1 MDWSK
6 WYFLFVASGVSASKE
21 KAQNQIS
28 SGISTTV
35 GATVF
40 NLTLMWG
47 ICVIFGT
54 KDMTEKSA
62 AESSSPSK
70 SFKGLSGISFLN
82 LSYWIRSYVRSFY
95 WSLCWNLYFTETGVT
110 IDPKTSKTAGIMLLS
125 LIPLALVQPVTTFNS
140 FFARRILIFITL
152 LVSVMLLMSYFLY
165 QVIKFSANCY

>member
-62 AESSSPSK
+62 AASSSPFK
-70 SFKGLSGISFLN
+70 SLKGLSGISFLN
-82 LSYWIRSYVRSFY
+82 LSYWIRM
-95 WSLCWNLYFTETGVT
+95 WE
-110 IDPKTSKTAGIMLLS
+110 
-125 LIPLALVQPVTTFNS
+125 
-140 FFARRILIFITL
+140 IFIGVYAEIYALQKLGLQLTQK
-152 LVSVMLLMSYFLY
+152 
-165 QVIKFSANCY
+165 QVKQLESCSFPWSH